1 MDIFLPLL
9 GLIIIIAFLV
19 GATVK
24 INKLMIGN
32 KIKFLENKKLTFGIA
47 LFFICLYLSAIIFGY
62 FDGFVYYWYDFLSFA
77 FSIALMFAVGKYT
90 PGLISYLREL
100 HQSNIKDAEEQELM
114 NAE

>member
-1 MDIFLPLL
+1 MLYQTLIFLY
-9 GLIIIIAFLV
+9 LI
-19 GATVK
+19 
-24 INKLMIGN
+24 
-32 KIKFLENKKLTFGIA
+32 
-47 LFFICLYLSAIIFGY
+47 AILFGY
-62 FDGFVYYWYDFLSFA
+62 FQGFVYYWYDFLSFA